1 MIPFTK
7 VHGNGNDFVVI
18 ENLDR
23 RFAAD
28 DLSRIARALC
38 HRKTGIGADGILV
51 VEPSEK
57 ADLSMR
63 IFNSDGSE
71 GEMCGNGARCFARYA
86 FETKLAGP
94 VLDFETLAGTMHAE
108 VKAPD
113 VVLDMGTIDCSR
125 GLFDETVS
133 LLGETFPLAA
143 LRVGVPHC
151 AVFMEDLAV
160 RSRNDLV
167 LLGRTLRHDS
177 LRFPQGV
184 NVNFV
189 QNLGEGKLLVTT
201 YERGV
206 EDLTDSCGTGSTMSA
221 IAAAK
226 RWGLSSPVRVLNPG
240 GVNTVHLAWE
250 EDGRS
255 CRARLEGRTAMVAR
269 GTVLEEAGL

>member
-57 ADLSMR
+57 ADLTMR

-189 QNLGEGKLLVTT
+189 QNLGEGKILVTT

-240 GVNTVHLAWE
+240 GVNTVYLEWE

-255 CRARLEGRTAMVAR
+255 CRVRLEGRTAMVAR
-269 GTVLEEAGL
+269 GTALEEAGL

>member
-1 MIPFTK
+1 MISFTK
-7 VHGNGNDFVVI
+7 VHGNGNDFIVI

-23 RFAAD
+23 RFETEE
-28 DLSRIARALC
+28 LSRIASTLC
-38 HRKTGIGADGILV
+38 RRKTGIGADGILV
-51 VEPSEK
+51 VEPSQR
-57 ADLSMR
+57 ADLTMR

-86 FETKLAGP
+86 FENRLAGKTMA
-94 VLDFETLAGTMHAE
+94 FETLAGTMRAE
-108 VKAPD
+108 VKAPN
-113 VVLDMGTIDCSR
+113 VILELGTIDCSK

-151 AVFMEDLAV
+151 AVFVPDLAS
-160 RSRNDLV
+160 RSRQDLV
-167 LLGRTLRHDS
+167 LLGRTLRHDA
-177 LRFPQGV
+177 LRFPHGV

-221 IAAAK
+221 IAAVK

-240 GVNTVHLAWE
+240 GVNIVHLDWE
-250 EDGRS
+250 NDGRS
-255 CRARLEGRTAMVAR
+255 CSARLEGPTALVAR
-269 GTVLEEAGL
+269 GAVLEEAGL

>member
-57 ADLSMR
+57 ADLTMR

-240 GVNTVHLAWE
+240 GVNTVYLEWE

-255 CRARLEGRTAMVAR
+255 CRVRLEGRTAMVAR

>member
-18 ENLDR
+18 ENLDG
-23 RFAAD
+23 RFKTE
-28 DLSRIARALC
+28 DLSRIALALC
-38 HRKTGIGADGILV
+38 RRKTGIGGDGILV

-57 ADLSMR
+57 ADLTMR

-86 FETKLAGP
+86 FERKLAGA
-94 VLDFETLAGTMHAE
+94 VMDFETLAGRMHAE

-113 VVLDMGTIDCSR
+113 VILDMGSIDCSK

-151 AVFMEDLAV
+151 AVFMNNLAV
-160 RSRNDLV
+160 RNRNDLV
-167 LLGRTLRHDS
+167 LLGRTLRHDA

-189 QNLGEGKLLVTT
+189 QDLGEGKLLVTT

-206 EDLTDSCGTGSTMSA
+206 EDLTDSCGTGSTMCA

-226 RWGLSSPVRVLNPG
+226 RWGLGSPVRAINPG
-240 GVNTVHLAWE
+240 GVNIVHMNWK
-250 EDGRS
+250 EDGTA
-255 CRARLEGRTAMVAR
+255 CEVRLEGRTALVAQ
-269 GTVLEEAGL
+269 GTILEEAGL

>member
-18 ENLDR
+18 ENLDGK
-23 RFAAD
+23 FGTE
-28 DLSRIARALC
+28 DLSRIARTLC
-38 HRKTGIGADGILV
+38 HRKTGIGGDGILV

-57 ADLSMR
+57 ADLTMR

-86 FETKLAGP
+86 FERKLAGA
-94 VLDFETLAGTMHAE
+94 VMAFETLAGLMRAE

-113 VVLDMGTIDCSR
+113 VILDMGSIDCSK

-151 AVFMEDLAV
+151 AVFMDNLAA
-160 RSRNDLV
+160 RNRNDLV

-189 QNLGEGKLLVTT
+189 QDLSEGKILVTT

-226 RWGLSSPVRVLNPG
+226 RWGLSSPVQAINPG
-240 GVNTVHLAWE
+240 GVNTIHMNWK
-250 EDGRS
+250 EDGKA
-255 CRARLEGRTAMVAR
+255 CEVRLEGRTALVAQ
-269 GTVLEEAGL
+269 GTTLEEAGL

>member
-57 ADLSMR
+57 ADLTMR

-151 AVFMEDLAV
+151 AVFMMDLAV

-240 GVNTVHLAWE
+240 GVNTVYLEWE

-255 CRARLEGRTAMVAR
+255 CRVRLEGRTAMVAR

>member
-7 VHGNGNDFVVI
+7 VHGNGNDFIVI
-18 ENLDR
+18 ENLER
-23 RFAAD
+23 RFSTEE
-28 DLSRIARALC
+28 LSRMTSTLC
-38 HRKTGIGADGILV
+38 RRKTGIGGDGILV
-51 VEPSEK
+51 VEPSQK
-57 ADLSMR
+57 ADLTMR

-86 FETKLAGP
+86 FETRLAGESMA
-94 VLDFETLAGTMHAE
+94 FETLAGLMRAQ

-113 VVLDMGTIDCSR
+113 VILDMGTIDCSK

-151 AVFMEDLAV
+151 AVFMDNLAV
-160 RSRNDLV
+160 RNRNDLV

-189 QNLGEGKLLVTT
+189 QNLGENKLLVTT

-221 IAAAK
+221 IAAVK
-226 RWGLSSPVRVLNPG
+226 RWGLTSPVRVLNPG
-240 GVNTVHLAWE
+240 GVNTVHLEWV

-255 CRARLEGRTAMVAR
+255 CRARLEGRTALVAR

>member
-1 MIPFTK
+1 MPFTK

-57 ADLSMR
+57 ADLTMR

-240 GVNTVHLAWE
+240 GVNTVHLEWE

-255 CRARLEGRTAMVAR
+255 CRVRLEGRTAMVAR

>member
-57 ADLSMR
+57 ADLTMR

-240 GVNTVHLAWE
+240 GVNTVYLEWE
-250 EDGRS
+250 EDGLS
-255 CRARLEGRTAMVAR
+255 CRVRLEGRTAMVAR